1 MDTGF
6 IALLIFVALIAVW
19 IVFYFI
25 PVGLWFSALVSGERI
40 SLLQ

>member
-6 IALLIFVALIAVW
+6 IALFIFVSLIAVW

-25 PVGLWFSALVSGERI
+25 PVGLWL
-40 SLLQ
+40 